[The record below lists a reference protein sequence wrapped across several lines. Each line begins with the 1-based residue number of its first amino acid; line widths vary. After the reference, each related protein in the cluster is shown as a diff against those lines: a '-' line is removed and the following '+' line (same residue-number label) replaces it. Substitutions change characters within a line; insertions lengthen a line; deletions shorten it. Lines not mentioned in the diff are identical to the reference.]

1 MTELALQHGLAFAYL
16 YDRDAL
22 VRLDRAFV
30 AHLASTD
37 VGLYDRLMAARAEPD
52 GLDRKGES
60 DLLVDL
66 APYLEDY
73 IGELFGISGQVRELQ
88 ARHDKL
94 APLFSV
100 KRLFVQRR
108 AVKEIKEADAAL
120 LNGHKLAQEL
130 ETLIGG
136 PPASFDSRE
145 GTLAWELRYA
155 EAVGRWLDDEAAH
168 QLPLKA
174 ALEYAAWATLAS
186 EGQKKH
192 RRGLLFRVPHRL
204 DMHHLVPVET
214 VERDGVTMLRLPE
227 GHWRPRDGFA
237 LTDPGTDLAG
247 AMDQANYCIWCH
259 NQQKDS
265 CRTGLHEKDGGFK
278 KTVFGVTL
286 AGCPLDE
293 NISEMNIV
301 KARGNSIGALAIV
314 AVDNPLCAATGHRIC
329 NDCMKSCI
337 YQRQEPVD
345 IPQIETRTLKD
356 VLALPWGFEIYSL
369 LTRWNP
375 LDLRRPLPKPGSGH
389 KVLVVGLGPAGF
401 NLAHHLINDGYFV
414 AAIDG
419 LKIEPLSAEISGVSP
434 TGERVPF
441 APVHDI
447 ASLCERLDERTMA
460 GFGGVAEYGITVRWD
475 KNFLKMIRLLLE
487 RRTQF
492 AMYGGVRFGGTLTID
507 SAFDLG
513 FDHIALCAGA
523 GRPTVIPMKN
533 NLAPGVRQASDFL
546 MALQLTGAAKT
557 DSIANLTVR
566 LPVVV
571 IGGGLTAIDTATEA
585 LAYYPLQVEKFL
597 ARYETLAAERGA
609 EAVRADWNAAE
620 REVAEEF
627 IAHARAIRAEREAA
641 TRDGRPPRLAQL
653 IDSWGG
659 VTIAYRRR
667 LIDAPSYTL
676 NHEEVAKAMEEGIRF
691 AERLTPV
698 AVEVDVFEQAAA
710 LRMTRHAAEDVGGH
724 RPEPDQSP
732 GEELVL
738 PARTILVAA
747 GTQPNTVLARED
759 PGHVGLDGRYFRALD
774 EDGNPATPERVAKP
788 EAVRVLIHLAEDGR
802 AV

>member
-1 MTELALQHGLAFAYL
+1 MTELALKHGLSFSDL
-16 YDRDAL
+16 YECVGL
-22 VRLDRAFV
+22 IRLDRAFV
-30 AHLASTD
+30 AHLAAGE
-37 VGLYDRLMAARAEPD
+37 VALHDRLMAARAAPD
-52 GLDRKGES
+52 AVDRKAES

-66 APYLEDY
+66 SPHLEDFV
-73 IGELFGISGQVRELQ
+73 GELFGVAHEVRALQ
-88 ARHDKL
+88 AAHDRL
-94 APLFSV
+94 APLYSV

-108 AVKEIKEADAAL
+108 AVKEVKEAEAAE

-130 ETLIGG
+130 ETLLGG
-136 PPASFDSRE
+136 PAADFATRQ
-145 GTLAWELRYA
+145 GVLAWELRYA
-155 EAVGRWLDDEAAH
+155 EGVARWLDDEAAH
-168 QLPLKA
+168 KLPLKA
-174 ALEYAAWATLAS
+174 ALEYAAWAALAP
-186 EGQKKH
+186 EGRAKH

-204 DMHHLVPVET
+204 DMHHLVPVAT
-214 VERDGVTMLRLPE
+214 VERHGVTMLRRPE
-227 GHWRPRDGFA
+227 DEWRARDGFG

-247 AMDQANYCIWCH
+247 AQDEANYCIWCH

-265 CRTGLHEKDGGFK
+265 CRTGLRDKDGSFK

-293 NISEMNIV
+293 KISEMNLA
-301 KARGNSIGALAIV
+301 KSRGNSVGALAIV

-329 NDCMKSCI
+329 NDCMKACI
-337 YQRQEPVD
+337 YQRQDPVD

-356 VLALPWGFEIYSL
+356 VLGLPWGFEIYSL

-375 LDLRRPLPKPGSGH
+375 LDLRRPLPKPASGY
-389 KVLVVGLGPAGF
+389 KVLVVGIGPAGF
-401 NLAHHLINDGYFV
+401 NLAHHLINDGHFV

-419 LKIEPLSAEISGVSP
+419 LKIEPLPPEISGVAL

-441 APVHDI
+441 VPVRDV
-447 ASLCERLDERTMA
+447 AALYERLDNRLMA

-475 KNFLKMIRLLLE
+475 KNFLKLIRLLLE
-487 RRTQF
+487 RRSAF
-492 AMYGGVRFGGTLTID
+492 SMYGGVRFGGTLTID
-507 SAFDLG
+507 SAFALG

-533 NLAPGVRQASDFL
+533 GLVPGVRQASDFL
-546 MALQLTGAAKT
+546 MALQLTGAAKS

-597 ARYETLAAERGA
+597 FRYETLVAERGA
-609 EAVRADWNAAE
+609 EAVRAEWNGAE
-620 REVAEEF
+620 REGAEEF
-627 IAHARAIRAEREAA
+627 ITHAKALRAEREAA
-641 TRDGRPPRLAQL
+641 TREGRAPRLAQL

-691 AERLTPV
+691 AELLTPV
-698 AVEVDVFEQAAA
+698 EVEVDRSGQAAA
-710 LRMTRHAAEDVGGH
+710 LRLTRPGA
-724 RPEPDQSP
+724 EPDHTP
-732 GEELVL
+732 EEVVL

-747 GTQPNTVLARED
+747 GTQPNTVLGRED
-759 PGHVGLDGRYFRALD
+759 PA
-774 EDGNPATPERVAKP
+774 
-788 EAVRVLIHLAEDGR
+788 
-802 AV
+802 